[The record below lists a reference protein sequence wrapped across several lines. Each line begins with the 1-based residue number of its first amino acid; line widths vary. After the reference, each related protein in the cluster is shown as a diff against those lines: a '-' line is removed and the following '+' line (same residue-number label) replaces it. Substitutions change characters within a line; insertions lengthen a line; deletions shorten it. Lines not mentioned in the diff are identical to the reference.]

1 MAACFQLLCAL
12 ALLSGANAFLA
23 SSAARPRIATPSIS
37 RPQLV
42 QPAASFQCKAAAVAL
57 SSVKMAEE
65 EPKAGLKLDGESKF
79 QLAILMSTN
88 FLIQMG
94 IGMIIPVLPLF
105 AQSLGLGAA
114 GVGLLVAVPQL
125 TKLLFNLPVG
135 HLVDVVGRKPPLI
148 VGALF
153 DGIGQVMTA
162 TSTTIGQLLPA
173 RLVVGVGSATGSV
186 NGAATMAYTMDV
198 VGKYPD
204 QAGLLN
210 GVLQAFGFLAF
221 ACGPALGGWLA
232 DNAGPARPFLLLGAL
247 QLICVPLKMLLPETL
262 PPSRRKDAG
271 LGGLRSVMDGL
282 FETYNKLLAD
292 PKQRALLTMKCAFL
306 CGLSLILTIVP
317 LHAATAWGASATD
330 LGKLYSFV
338 TLLSLVVSPIAGVL
352 ADRIGSAPLAIG
364 GSIATALSVA
374 CMPFATSQFTY
385 YLTRSI
391 WSAGEAFLITAYTT
405 LALQVTKEEQRG
417 ARNSLDNQVG
427 DVALLFLPLL
437 FGAIG
442 AKSFNASF
450 WSASIIMLLANVA
463 IVAGLKEPKAA

>member
-1 MAACFQLLCAL
+1 M
-12 ALLSGANAFLA
+12 
-23 SSAARPRIATPSIS
+23 
-37 RPQLV
+37 
-42 QPAASFQCKAAAVAL
+42 
-57 SSVKMAEE
+57 
-65 EPKAGLKLDGESKF
+65 
-79 QLAILMSTN
+79 
-88 FLIQMG
+88 
-94 IGMIIPVLPLF
+94 
-105 AQSLGLGAA
+105 
-114 GVGLLVAVPQL
+114 PQL

-427 DVALLFLPLL
+427 DVALLFLPIL
-437 FGAIG
+437 FGVLGQHSFAAAFLPASVLMLAAVATFARL
-442 AKSFNASF
+442 AKPA
-450 WSASIIMLLANVA
+450 VA
-463 IVAGLKEPKAA
+463 AAPTVN